1 MDEKTRV
8 TAVIVA
14 AGVSTRMGDFK
25 QLMKIGDL
33 SMAERVVLN
42 FKGAGIDDIVMVT
55 GHRRKELEKS
65 LKSYGITFLYNKDYE
80 TTDMFSSVKIG
91 FSYVHNKADKIL
103 FTPVDIPYFESD
115 TIKSLLD
122 VDKPLVCPSYNDKI
136 GHPLC
141 IDNSIIESILSYE
154 GDGGL
159 RAAFKA
165 LEIIPF
171 VVPTE
176 DEGAIVDAD
185 KQGDFEKLKSIHSQR
200 LARPIIDIKLA
211 KKTVYFNSEVM
222 TLLSHVDVSGSVIE
236 AAEKSGIS
244 YSQAWKHINKIE
256 NELDT
261 VIVIRVRGGESGGEA
276 KLSKEGKSLLEK
288 YKEFS
293 ERLNKK
299 AKELYEE
306 IF

>member
-1 MDEKTRV
+1 MDKKLKI

-14 AGVSTRMGDFK
+14 AGTSTRMGDFK

-55 GHRRKELEKS
+55 GYRRKELEKS

-80 TTDMFSSVKIG
+80 NTDMFSSVKIG
-91 FSYVHNKADKIL
+91 FSYVHNNTDKIL
-103 FTPVDIPYFESD
+103 FTPVDIPYFESE
-115 TIKSLLD
+115 TIKRLLE
-122 VDKPLVCPSYNDKI
+122 VNKPLVCPSYKDKI

-141 IDNSIIESILSYE
+141 IDNSIISDILSFE

-165 LEIIPF
+165 LEISPF
-171 VVPTE
+171 VIPTD

-185 KQGDFEKLKSIHSQR
+185 KKGDFEKLKTIHTQR

-222 TLLSHVDVSGSVIE
+222 TLLSHIDVSGSVIE

-261 VIVIRVRGGESGGEA
+261 RIVIRIRGGESGGEA
-276 KLSKEGKSLLEK
+276 KLSDEGKSLMEK
-288 YKEFS
+288 YREFS
-293 ERLNKK
+293 DRLNKK
-299 AKELYEE
+299 AKKLYEE